1 LIVEVQSGST
11 LLTLMARNA
20 QGWSDPVSVRFGR
33 AWTPTKASAI
43 VHQPA
48 GTLYALAVGINQY
61 ERYPNLALN
70 YAAADAEDL
79 CNALLPQEG
88 HFYKHVRVQPLVD
101 ANATWEEVLE
111 GFEWLKRDMTA
122 EDAAIVLLS
131 GHGIDGPTGAFHFLP
146 HDANVGKPILQKRTC
161 IGYDYLKETL
171 RTLADRGKTLLFLDA
186 CHSGGVIPDTRSV
199 PTDLGAVASDLAQA
213 ENGVIVFAS
222 CTGGQVSLE
231 KPEWQNGALTEALLE
246 ALSGKARRD
255 DDRLRVSDIAD
266 YVTPRVKQLTG
277 GAQTPVVLFPRG
289 RYTNP
294 PVYLLR

>member
-1 LIVEVQSGST
+1 
-11 LLTLMARNA
+11 
-20 QGWSDPVSVRFGR
+20 
-33 AWTPTKASAI
+33 

-131 GHGIDGPTGAFHFLP
+131 GHRMNDPTGAFHFLP
-146 HDANVGKPILQKRTC
+146 HNANVGSCSTHP
-161 IGYDYLKETL
+161 
-171 RTLADRGKTLLFLDA
+171 
-186 CHSGGVIPDTRSV
+186 TR
-199 PTDLGAVASDLAQA
+199 
-213 ENGVIVFAS
+213 
-222 CTGGQVSLE
+222 
-231 KPEWQNGALTEALLE
+231 
-246 ALSGKARRD
+246 
-255 DDRLRVSDIAD
+255 
-266 YVTPRVKQLTG
+266 
-277 GAQTPVVLFPRG
+277 
-289 RYTNP
+289 
-294 PVYLLR
+294 